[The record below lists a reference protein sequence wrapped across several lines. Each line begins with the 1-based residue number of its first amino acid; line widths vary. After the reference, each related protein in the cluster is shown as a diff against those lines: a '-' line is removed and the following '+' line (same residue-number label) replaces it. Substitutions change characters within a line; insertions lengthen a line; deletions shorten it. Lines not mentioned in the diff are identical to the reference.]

1 MSERGFD
8 FRTDEELEKLSLD
21 ELKAERLLVQ
31 TDRQLTKPYLHKIT
45 LLINGIYQE
54 NEALKKLTPETAE
67 AIGMPAEKVA
77 QVRELQKQ
85 RKEKLENGIED
96 VVIQHR
102 HTLTITP
109 NGVKRKEGGGN

>member
-1 MSERGFD
+1 MSEHGFN

-21 ELKAERLLVQ
+21 ELKAERALVQ
-31 TDRQLTKPYLHKIT
+31 ADRQKTKPYLHKIT
-45 LLINGIYQE
+45 LLINGILQE

-67 AIGMPAEKVA
+67 ALGMPPEKVA
-77 QVRELQKQ
+77 LVRLLQEK
-85 RKEKLENGIED
+85 RKEKLANGVED

-109 NGVKRKEGGGN
+109 NGVRRKEEVK